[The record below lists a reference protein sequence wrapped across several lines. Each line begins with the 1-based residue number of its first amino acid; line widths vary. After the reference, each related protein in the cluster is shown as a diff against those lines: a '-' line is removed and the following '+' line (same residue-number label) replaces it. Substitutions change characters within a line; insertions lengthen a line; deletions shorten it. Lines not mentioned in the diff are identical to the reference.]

1 LASVSGPAIACGG
14 DTGYQYPRLPIKIF
28 LSAGLPDWDVGDFR
42 SLVADM
48 QGQSYPIVFYSVREG
63 HTWDNWR
70 SLSDEMLT
78 YFFGVK

>member
-1 LASVSGPAIACGG
+1 M
-14 DTGYQYPRLPIKIF
+14 
-28 LSAGLPDWDVGDFR
+28 GDFR